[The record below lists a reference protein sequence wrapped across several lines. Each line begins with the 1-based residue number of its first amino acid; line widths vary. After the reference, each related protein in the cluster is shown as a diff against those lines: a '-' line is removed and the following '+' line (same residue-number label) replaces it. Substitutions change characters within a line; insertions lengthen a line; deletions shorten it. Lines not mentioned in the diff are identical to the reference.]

1 MTGTAEIEFPPVVFC
16 TELFLHIS
24 FILIRCVAMFSA
36 AMAGGIQI
44 IPPSQHESGEGDF
57 SGGYALSY
65 KRVMMNSR

>member
-1 MTGTAEIEFPPVVFC
+1 MTGMAEIEFSPVVFC

-36 AMAGGIQI
+36 AMTAYNF
-44 IPPSQHESGEGDF
+44 IPLSQYESGEGDF

-65 KRVMMNSR
+65 SRVMMNSR